1 MDNVLYQH
9 RYEELVKGAE
19 KALRELT
26 PAATTRPQRLHSA
39 IRYSLDAGGKRLRPV
54 LCLATAQAF
63 QPYADALH
71 AAVALECIHSYSLI
85 HDDLPC
91 MDDSDLRRGH
101 PSCHKA
107 FDEATALLAGDALI
121 PMAFQLIAD
130 GYAKK
135 PAIVQALVAE
145 LSRAAGSQLLV
156 GGQAEDMN
164 GNTPGDAADR
174 LDFILRGKTA
184 ALISAPFVMGAI
196 IGGASDEDIKRCRN
210 AGIATGVAFQLV
222 DDLLDVTGNAAEL
235 GKPVGADVKN
245 KKLTF
250 NGLHGI
256 EATRRRIEELTQ
268 SALSELKACNAQTD
282 FLCTLISK
290 MAQRSR

>member
-9 RYEELVKGAE
+9 RYEELVKGTE

-54 LCLATAQAF
+54 LCLATTQAF

-135 PAIVQALVAE
+135 PAIAQALVAE

-164 GNTPGDAADR
+164 GSTPGDAVDR

-184 ALISAPFVMGAI
+184 ALISAPF
-196 IGGASDEDIKRCRN
+196 
-210 AGIATGVAFQLV
+210 
-222 DDLLDVTGNAAEL
+222 
-235 GKPVGADVKN
+235 
-245 KKLTF
+245 
-250 NGLHGI
+250 
-256 EATRRRIEELTQ
+256 
-268 SALSELKACNAQTD
+268 
-282 FLCTLISK
+282 
-290 MAQRSR
+290 

>member
-1 MDNVLYQH
+1 MDNLLYQH
-9 RYEELVKGAE
+9 RYEELVKSAE

-39 IRYSLDAGGKRLRPV
+39 MRYSLEAGGKRLRPV
-54 LCLATAQAF
+54 LCLAAAQAF
-63 QPYADALH
+63 QPNADGLH

-91 MDDSDLRRGH
+91 MDNSDLRRGH

-121 PMAFQLIAD
+121 PLAFQLIAE
-130 GYAKK
+130 GYATK

-145 LSRAAGSQLLV
+145 LARAAGSQLLV

-164 GNTPGDAADR
+164 GHAPGAAADR

-196 IGGASDEDIKRCRN
+196 IGGASKEDIARCRQ
-210 AGIATGVAFQLV
+210 AGIAVGIAFQLV
-222 DDLLDVTGNAAEL
+222 DDLLDVTGNAIEL
-235 GKPVGADVKN
+235 GKPAGADLKN
-245 KKLTF
+245 NKLTYP
-250 NGLHGI
+250 GLHGF
-256 EATRRRIEELTQ
+256 EATRQRIGELTQ
-268 SALSELKACNAQTD
+268 VALNELNACHAKTD
-282 FLCTLISK
+282 FLGTLIAK
-290 MAQRSR
+290 MAQRTR